1 MVNMKPEIRR
11 DGAQVAVP
19 WHPAD
24 IIAGVRKAGTS
35 LQRLSLQHG
44 FNSHSMNKAVRQ
56 CFPACHR
63 IIADVIGVP
72 PETIWPQ
79 FYFSDGRR
87 RSLREQRREQARR
100 EKRVA

>member
-1 MVNMKPEIRR
+1 MVNMKAKIRR
-11 DGAQVAVP
+11 ESGQDVVP

-24 IIAGVRKAGTS
+24 IIAAVRKSGTS

-56 CFPACHR
+56 CFPACHA
-63 IIADVIGVP
+63 IIAQVVGVP
-72 PETIWPQ
+72 RQTIWPQ

-87 RSLREQRREQARR
+87 RSPREQKREVARQARR
-100 EKRVA
+100 VA